1 MFKPFYITTPI
12 YYVNDRPHIGH
23 TYTTVLA
30 DVIARFHRMM
40 GEDVAFLTGTDE
52 HGQKVEKAA
61 AARGITPKALAD
73 EVVAN
78 YTELWKRMDIT
89 HFRFIRTTD
98 EDHRKVVQA
107 RFQQLL
113 DSGDIYKSTYKGLYS
128 VSDEAFVT
136 EMQAKELQAQ
146 GLAHQLVELEEE
158 TYNFR
163 LSKYEKPLLEYF
175 AAHPEFVQPDFRFN
189 EVKRFV
195 EGGLQDLSISR
206 TSIQWGIPVP
216 GDESHVI
223 YVWFDALLN
232 YLTGAP
238 EGAWPPDLQVVGKDI
253 LRFHAVYWP
262 AFLMAMGLELPRVI
276 LAHGWWL
283 MGDDKMSK
291 SKGNVVR
298 PDTLLKFGND
308 ALRFYFI
315 RDMQIGHDRGFSFEG
330 FMDRLNADLA
340 NGLGNLSSRTL
351 SMIQKYRGGSLAEL
365 RRLGPDMLRDEMP
378 VDVGED
384 WQATLE
390 PHYGLHADWM
400 TIPAEFRHSAASND
414 FHGALDR
421 LWSALRDRDVFIVD
435 VQPWNIAKIEATDPY
450 AKLRMDY
457 ALCVLWRSLAVT
469 AALIAPVMPEFA
481 QSLWDQLG
489 MKGNVGE
496 PGRLDATEFWSIEM
510 PDSIGTITPLFN
522 RIDKEAEMKAIEE
535 AASAPAEVVPAPL
548 DVPELR
554 PIIDYDTF
562 AQTDLRVGQIL
573 TAEAVPKSKKLI
585 KMTVDLGFEQRTIL
599 GGIAAGYTPEELIG
613 RKVVVVA
620 NLAPRALMGIESHGM
635 LLAASD
641 NASKPYLIA
650 PPDDAKPGFI
660 VK

>member
-1 MFKPFYITTPI
+1 MPKPFYITTPI

-40 GEDVAFLTGTDE
+40 GEKVDFLTGTDE

-98 EDHRKVVQA
+98 GDHRKVVQA

-175 AAHPEFVQPDFRFN
+175 TAHPEFVQPDFRFN

-216 GDESHVI
+216 GDEKHVI

-238 EGAWPPDLQVVGKDI
+238 EGAWPPDLQIVGKDI

-262 AFLMAMGLELPRVI
+262 AFLMAMGLELPKTI

-308 ALRFYFI
+308 ALRFYFM

-340 NGLGNLSSRTL
+340 NGLGNLASRSIT
-351 SMIQKYRGGSLAEL
+351 MIHKYRGGLVPAFEAQDDL
-365 RRLGPDMLRDEMP
+365 DREMDTQGKDL
-378 VDVGED
+378 VA
-384 WQATLE
+384 QFISKAK
-390 PHYGLHADWM
+390 AD
-400 TIPAEFRHSAASND
+400 D
-414 FHGALDR
+414 FHGAIDGLWVHLRVLDGY
-421 LWSALRDRDVFIVD
+421 IVKAE
-435 VQPWNIAKIEATDPY
+435 PWKLAKDEANK
-450 AKLRMDY
+450 AKLD
-457 ALCVLWRSLAVT
+457 AVLAQLYRSLRVT
-469 AALIAPVMPEFA
+469 AVLIAPVMPEMSQTLWGNLGMTGKA
-481 QSLWDQLG
+481 SDQSLTDFVYDAPAASS
-489 MKGNVGE
+489 VGD
-496 PGRLDATEFWSIEM
+496 PK
-510 PDSIGTITPLFN
+510 PLFN
-522 RIDKEAEMKAIEE
+522 RIDKESEMKAIEE
-535 AASAPAEVVPAPL
+535 ASAPMSAVAGSTDAAAPL

-554 PIIDYDTF
+554 PVIDYDTF

-599 GGIAAGYTPEELIG
+599 GGIATGYTPEELIG

-650 PPDDAKPGFI
+650 PPEDAKPGFI

>member
-1 MFKPFYITTPI
+1 MSKPFYLTTPI

-78 YTELWKRMDIT
+78 YTELWKRMDMT

-206 TSIQWGIPVP
+206 TSIQWGISVP
-216 GDESHVI
+216 GDGKHVI

-238 EGAWPPDLQVVGKDI
+238 EGAWPPDLQIVGKDI

-262 AFLMAMGLELPRVI
+262 AFLMAMGLELPKVI

-308 ALRFYFI
+308 ALRFYFM
-315 RDMQIGHDRGFSFEG
+315 RDMQVGHDRGFSFEG

-351 SMIQKYRGGSLAEL
+351 SMIQKYRGGVVS
-365 RRLGPDMLRDEMP
+365 GMPDAG
-378 VDVGED
+378 DVHLDDSDKKIID
-384 WQATLE
+384 WQRSTFDNARNFARE
-390 PHYGLHADWM
+390 
-400 TIPAEFRHSAASND
+400 NN
-414 FHGALDR
+414 FHGALSVVWD
-421 LWSALRDRDVFIVD
+421 LI
-435 VQPWNIAKIEATDPY
+435 
-450 AKLRMDY
+450 
-457 ALCVLWRSLAVT
+457 RSLDAYIVEASPWT
-469 AALIAPVMPEFA
+469 LAKREQEEPEARRKLDTVLQLLYQLLHNISILVAPVMPEMA
-481 QSLWDQLG
+481 QALWESLGQSG
-489 MKGNVGE
+489 RVEE
-496 PGRLDATEFWSIEM
+496 PGRTAGGLPAIQTPVQVGD
-510 PDSIGTITPLFN
+510 PKPLFN
-522 RIDKEAEMKAIEE
+522 RIDKEAEMKDIEE
-535 AASAPAEVVPAPL
+535 AAPASVETAAAPL

-599 GGIAAGYTPEELIG
+599 GGIAMGYTPEELIG
-613 RKVVVVA
+613 KRVVVVA